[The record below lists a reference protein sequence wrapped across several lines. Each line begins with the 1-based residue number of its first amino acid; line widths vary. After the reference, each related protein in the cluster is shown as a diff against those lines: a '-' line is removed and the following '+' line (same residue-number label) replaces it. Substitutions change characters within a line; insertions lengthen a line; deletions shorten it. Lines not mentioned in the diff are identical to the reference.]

1 MRLTRKNISHY
12 LINKGFIDPLDIISG
27 NYIVTQSQSRNAI
40 FKVQQESSGLF
51 VKQLINQDVQNSY
64 LMQKDATSHY
74 LIHQS
79 KLYYNTA
86 THIPK
91 YYGYDPNH
99 QILVTEFFSNTKNI
113 HEIVYQ
119 EKKMSLSHAKA
130 MATILSTFHFDI
142 QEEIPKNTSLQFFN
156 QLLPW
161 ILNIGNITSQDNT
174 GKKNVVI
181 EKIYEHKKLVKKIEK
196 VAEKWQRT
204 SLIHGDIKWMN
215 FIVLNENDEEK
226 VKLIDW
232 EIADIGDPLWDVAGV
247 FQSYLSAWVL
257 SYKNETSHAHVQLQ
271 ENAFLSIETIKPVL
285 KYFWDSYILAAK
297 TPQDKVREQLVK
309 TLEYAAVRMIQTAF
323 ENNFS
328 TPDLQPNSIR
338 ILQFCDHLLERPEQ
352 ILETWGII
360 KKK

>member
-12 LINKGFIDPLDIISG
+12 LMNKGFIDPSDIISG

-40 FKVQQESSGLF
+40 FRVQQATSGLF
-51 VKQLINQDVQNSY
+51 VKQLINQDIQNSY

-79 KLYYNTA
+79 KLYHKTA

-99 QILVTEFFSNTKNI
+99 QILVTEYFSNTKNI

-119 EKKMSLSHAKA
+119 EKKISMSHAKA
-130 MATILSTFHFDI
+130 MADILATFHFDI
-142 QEEIPKNTSLQFFN
+142 QEELPKNTSLQFFN

-161 ILNIGNITSQDNT
+161 ILNIGNITSQDKT
-174 GKKNVVI
+174 GTKNVVI
-181 EKIYEHKKLVKKIEK
+181 KKIYEHKKLVKKIER
-196 VAEKWQRT
+196 VAEKWERT

-215 FIVLNENDEEK
+215 FIVCQEDNEEV

-257 SYKNETSHAHVQLQ
+257 SFNNTISVKHEQIDEAS
-271 ENAFLSIETIKPVL
+271 FLSIETIKPVL
-285 KYFWDSYILAAK
+285 KHFWESYVSAVKIPNELLQK
-297 TPQDKVREQLVK
+297 QLIK
-309 TLEYAAVRMIQTAF
+309 TLEYAAIRMIQTAF

-328 TPDLQPNSIR
+328 TPQLQPNSIR

-352 ILETWGII
+352 ILAQWDIMTT
-360 KKK
+360 K